1 MSQSISQSLSQ
12 LLSWRVFEWKIEWV
26 SEAVSRLIIKSIHK
40 YVRRPVKALANQ
52 SISFFGV
59 SQILSDKVSF
69 DIAVQSLLL
78 WGVKILSLM
87 HQS

>member
-1 MSQSISQSLSQ
+1 M
-12 LLSWRVFEWKIEWV
+12 IEWV

-59 SQILSDKVSF
+59 SQILSD
-69 DIAVQSLLL
+69 
-78 WGVKILSLM
+78 
-87 HQS
+87 